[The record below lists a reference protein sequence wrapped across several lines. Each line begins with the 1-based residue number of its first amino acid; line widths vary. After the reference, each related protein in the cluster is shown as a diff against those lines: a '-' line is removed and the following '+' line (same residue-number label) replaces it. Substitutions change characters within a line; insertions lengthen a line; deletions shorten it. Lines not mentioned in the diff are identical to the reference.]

1 MQSPLCSTMTAT
13 AVVADTVAVAA
24 NDQRWR
30 ERAVC
35 DPVNGHDPN
44 AWFPPSV
51 RQHSKRAE
59 ALAAMAVRL
68 QRETEAKAL
77 CATCPV
83 WQECLEYAIDND
95 VRDGIWGGRTPVE
108 RGIKRRR

>member
-1 MQSPLCSTMTAT
+1 MA
-13 AVVADTVAVAA
+13 TVAVADAVAVVA

-35 DPVNGHDPN
+35 DPANGHDPN
-44 AWFPPSV
+44 HWFPPSV

-59 ALAAMAVRL
+59 ALAAAAVRL
-68 QRETEAKAL
+68 QREAAAKAL
-77 CATCPV
+77 CAACPV
-83 WQECLEYAIDND
+83 RQECLEYAIQND